1 MIHKTIVLIILNEMN
16 SFNELFSETNDFFY
30 QTFEFVLQPSEKN
43 ICLLNEKIEKAESL
57 DSFENIFTL
66 IMHF

>member
-16 SFNELFSETNDFFY
+16 FLTSFFPKRMIFLIKLLNLFYN
-30 QTFEFVLQPSEKN
+30 LMKKN
-43 ICLLNEKIEKAESL
+43 ICLLNKKLEKAESL

>member
-1 MIHKTIVLIILNEMN
+1 MN

-30 QTFEFVLQPSEKN
+30 QTFEFVLQPYEKN